1 MSGEEHSVKVLTPRQ
16 DMTGV
21 DRAWAAQYEAG
32 DVVRYTKGSRSM
44 GISPGAYA
52 KVDSFDRE
60 RNLLTVERAGG
71 EKVSYDPRRLQ
82 GVTVYRESER
92 ALQRRRPRAVYGAR
106 QNAEDRQPRAGH
118 YREYRRAR
126 QRGNQTRLRPR
137 GSLQPGRESASR
149 LRLRGDQP
157 QQPGRDSRPGA
168 GERRY
173 RSRRTRSSSTAD
185 WHMSPF
191 PAPATMHRSTPTT
204 PAISGSYSAARCRTR
219 RRLMGSRKEMHWF
232 QEKLAEET
240 AQRTTARRSSPPR
253 IMARR
258 WPWSTDSY
266 RVLPFAAKIF
276 SIRAISAASRCCRTV
291 AVKPLTTYSISVSPS
306 RFRAAA

>member
-1 MSGEEHSVKVLTPRQ
+1 MWIAPGP
-16 DMTGV
+16 
-21 DRAWAAQYEAG
+21 
-32 DVVRYTKGSRSM
+32 RSM
-44 GISPGAYA
+44 NPATWCATRRAAGRWASVAGAYA
-52 KVDSFDRE
+52 KVEAS
-60 RNLLTVERAGG
+60 TASGICSPSSGRAA
-71 EKVSYDPRRLQ
+71 KSVTYDPRRLQ

-92 ALQRRRPRAVYGAR
+92 AFSEGDRVQFTAPDKD
-106 QNAEDRQPRAGH
+106 AEDRQPRAGH
-118 YREYRRAR
+118 HREHRRAR

-137 GSLQPGRESASR
+137 GSLQPRRESASR

-157 QQPGRDSRPGA
+157 QQPGRDGRPGA
-168 GERRY
+168 DQRRY
-173 RSRRTRSSSTAD
+173 RSRRTKSSSTAV
-185 WHMSPF
+185 WRMWPF
-191 PAPATMHRSTPTT
+191 PAPATMRRSTPTT